1 MALTMRLKPGERMIL
16 GGVVIRNGKTRATL
30 HVETKAP
37 VLRAQDI
44 LRPRDVRT
52 PCERIVFALQ
62 LLYIEPERVDVHL
75 QSYAALARD
84 VRDAAPSFRQHL
96 DRVDALLLR
105 GEPYRALKAGRP
117 LLAVER
123 RLLGHVR

>member
-1 MALTMRLKPGERMIL
+1 MALKMRLKPGERMIL
-16 GGVVIRNGKTRATL
+16 GGVVIRNGTSRTTL

-62 LLYIEPERVDVHL
+62 LLYIEPERVDAHHKA
-75 QSYAALARD
+75 YAALARD
-84 VRDAAPSFRQHL
+84 VREAAPSCRPLL
-96 DRVDALLLR
+96 DKVDAYLVE
-105 GEPYRALKAGRP
+105 GEAYRALKTGR
-117 LLAVER
+117 LLLGVER